1 MGVPT
6 ELKIHDW
13 PSLIRH
19 LQVCHCNAQKLN
31 NIFLSLQLT
40 NATCIFLHNTQTPHD
55 TKWEGKK
62 KKRERRTWG
71 RFCMCL
77 NLSQIPKGEIHTYKI
92 SINYFSENCLSV
104 IMKSIQIPWHCTS
117 FRFVLIDVLQIP
129 NLWII
134 LVF

>member
-62 KKRERRTWG
+62 KKKERDVH
-71 RFCMCL
+71 
-77 NLSQIPKGEIHTYKI
+77 E
-92 SINYFSENCLSV
+92 ED
-104 IMKSIQIPWHCTS
+104 
-117 FRFVLIDVLQIP
+117 FVCD
-129 NLWII
+129 
-134 LVF
+134 